1 MAYKPGQ
8 KVPISGIWKPTA
20 GGTPVAVSN
29 GEVPTDQARN
39 WLDPKDASK
48 AREEVRE
55 ASG

>member
-29 GEVPTDQARN
+29 GDRFPPTKPGTGWVLKTPAK
-39 WLDPKDASK
+39 PVKK
-48 AREEVRE
+48 
-55 ASG
+55 